1 MNGRIGYIDS
11 LKGLSMLMVVVGH
24 IIIFC
29 TLNYDNEFVRHI
41 VLINMPLFFFLN
53 GLVVK
58 RLQMGGVIYGG
69 RYGKR
74 QDQFSFHFLRGVY

>member
-1 MNGRIGYIDS
+1 MGSNIMNGRIGYIDS
-11 LKGLSMLMVVVGH
+11 LKGFSMLMVVMGH

-29 TLNYDNEFVRHI
+29 TLNYENVFVRHI

-58 RLQMGGVIYGG
+58 MIGGG
-69 RYGKR
+69 
-74 QDQFSFHFLRGVY
+74 